1 MAAMSDYLENKLV
14 DHLFRG
20 ISFSAPSNMHI
31 GLLTAA
37 PDDTGGGTEVS
48 GGDYARVQ
56 YNPSYSNWKGTNDEV
71 TNTPSAGTTGTTGN
85 AAAITFPAP
94 TGDWGHITHFAIYDN
109 STSGNL
115 MFWGALSIPKTVN
128 DGDAAPSFSSGALT
142 IQLDN

>member
-20 ISFSAPSNMHI
+20 ITFSAPANMHI
-31 GLLTAA
+31 GLLTAS

-48 GGDYARVQ
+48 GGDYARVE
-56 YNPSYSNWKGTNDEV
+56 YDPSYSNWKGTDNEV
-71 TNTPSAGTTGTTGN
+71 TNIPSAGNSGSTSN
-85 AAAITFPAP
+85 AGAITFPAP
-94 TGDWGHITHFAIYDN
+94 VDDWGHITHFAIYDA

-128 DGDAAPSFSSGALT
+128 DGDAAPSFGASSLS